1 MSLYQDAAAVLSS
14 EKAQGSLKSRIYG
27 DQNLRS
33 KPGQLF
39 ALVSETAKY
48 NVFLKEVIE
57 RSEILQHEPKV
68 MASVLNTNSA
78 D

>member
-1 MSLYQDAAAVLSS
+1 MSLYQDAVAVLSS

-27 DQNLRS
+27 SASLRS
-33 KPGQLF
+33 KPGQVF

-48 NVFLKEVIE
+48 NTFLKEVIE

-68 MASVLNTNSA
+68 IDHLPACGLS
-78 D
+78 